1 MVAFQQT
8 LPSNTCRMPN
18 PGYHIFLKMSD
29 CFTTPAVNLP
39 PLSQTLSK
47 ESSRY
52 TDKVK
57 NPKSFHGSCS
67 LHTQCLGKGGKKE
80 TVLDQYKI
88 RNTATDTVMQYEL
101 TRDELSHQ
109 FS

>member
-29 CFTTPAVNLP
+29 CSTTPAVNLREDISTFITD
-39 PLSQTLSK
+39 PL
-47 ESSRY
+47 
-52 TDKVK
+52 
-57 NPKSFHGSCS
+57 
-67 LHTQCLGKGGKKE
+67 KGVHYIHNVWEKGEKRRKKE